1 MRLFFYPFLF
11 LLGVAIVPR
20 AVQAQDLIDVTFIQ
34 SVSQSE
40 LPSEFQLFAEN
51 GIDLYKVL
59 YTTADIEGRTDTA
72 SGLMVLP
79 QRENVQVPMMVV
91 QHGTVDGPDDVP
103 SNVRGGWEL
112 AGVFGALGY
121 AVIAPDMLGLGEARG
136 FHPYVHAATESSA
149 AIDMMFAMQQFDAE
163 SAEVTLNGQLF
174 LTGYSQGGHAVQALH
189 RDLQAN
195 YADQFPVTAAT
206 HLSGPY
212 SISGVMYDLILSDD
226 PYGTVAYA
234 PYTLMSY
241 NEVYGLYDNLEEY
254 IKQPYAAMC
263 EEFYRGE
270 LGLFDLNARLIDTL
284 IAREGASIT
293 KFMLQDSIITAMT
306 DNPNHPARI
315 ALADNDTYDWAPQV
329 PTRIYYCEGDDQVPF
344 RNSVLADSV
353 MQANGASDLVSSDL
367 SATADH
373 RECIAPAVVSTI
385 FFFGNYREI
394 TTSTDSRYQLPI
406 QVWPNPARDYVQVQG
421 VPANGQ
427 LRLIDLNGRVLQ
439 NWITQPGQMQL
450 NLPDLNSGI
459 YVLQL
464 NSAQG
469 YWSQKI
475 MIR

>member
-1 MRLFFYPFLF
+1 MRVFFYPFL
-11 LLGVAIVPR
+11 LLIGVVFVPR
-20 AVQAQDLIDVTFIQ
+20 AAQAQDLIDVTFIQ
-34 SVSQSE
+34 SVTQSE
-40 LPSEFQLFAEN
+40 LPADFQLFAEN

-59 YTTADIEGRTDTA
+59 YTTPDIEGRTDTA

-91 QHGTVDGPDDVP
+91 QHGTVDGPEDVP
-103 SNVRGGWEL
+103 SNLRGGWEL

-149 AIDMMFAMQQFDAE
+149 AIDMMYAMQQFDAE
-163 SAEVTLNGQLF
+163 SADVTLNGQLF

-189 RDLQAN
+189 RDLQAD
-195 YADQFPVTAAT
+195 YANEFPVTAAT

-241 NEVYGLYDNLEEY
+241 NEVYGLYDDLEEY
-254 IKQPYAAMC
+254 VKQPYAAMC

-270 LGLFDLNARLIDTL
+270 VGLFDLNARLIDTL

-293 KFMLQDSIITAMT
+293 KFMLQDSAITAMEG
-306 DNPNHPARI
+306 NPNHPLRV
-315 ALADNDTYDWAPQV
+315 ALADNDTYNWAPQV

-344 RNSVLADSV
+344 RNSVVADSV
-353 MQANGASDLVSSDL
+353 MQANGATDLIASDL

-373 RECIAPAVVSTI
+373 RECITPAVVSTI
-385 FFFGNYREI
+385 FFFGNYQEI
-394 TTSTDSRYQLPI
+394 TTSTDQRYQLPVR
-406 QVWPNPARDYVQVQG
+406 VWPNPAREHLQVQG
-421 VPANGQ
+421 LPANSQ

-439 NWITQPGQMQL
+439 HWTTQSGQMQL
-450 NLPDLNSGI
+450 RLPDLNSGI

>member
-1 MRLFFYPFLF
+1 MKAFFYTSLF
-11 LLGVAIVPR
+11 LCLTLFASRTAQAQELIEVTFLQGVA
-20 AVQAQDLIDVTFIQ
+20 
-34 SVSQSE
+34 QSE
-40 LPSEFQLFAEN
+40 LPSDFQLFAEN

-59 YTTADIEGRTDTA
+59 YTTPDIEGRTDTA

-79 QRENVQVPMMVV
+79 QLENVQVPMMVV

-103 SNVRGGWEL
+103 SNIRGGWEL
-112 AGVFGALGY
+112 AGIFGALGY

-149 AIDMMFAMQQFDAE
+149 AIDMMYAMQQFDAE
-163 SAEVTLNGQLF
+163 SADVTLNGQLF

-189 RDLQAN
+189 RDLQAD
-195 YADQFPVTAAT
+195 YSDEFPVTAAT

-212 SISGVMYDLILSDD
+212 SISGVMYDLIVSDQ

-241 NEVYGLYDNLEEY
+241 NEVYGLYDDLGEY
-254 IKQPYAAMC
+254 IKQPYADMC
-263 EEFYRGE
+263 RELYRVE
-270 LGLFDLNARLIDTL
+270 LGLFDLNARLIATL
-284 IAREGASIT
+284 IAREGASVT
-293 KFMLQDSIITAMT
+293 KFMLQDSIIAAIT
-306 DNPNHPARI
+306 DNPDHPMRV

-353 MQANGASDLVSSDL
+353 MQANGATDLVSSDL

-373 RECIAPAVVSTI
+373 RECITPALVSTI

-394 TTSTDSRYQLPI
+394 TTSTNQRYQMPVR
-406 QVWPNPARDYVQVQG
+406 VWPNPATNYLQVQG
-421 VPANGQ
+421 LPANGQ
-427 LRLIDLNGRVLQ
+427 LRLIDLNGRILK
-439 NWITQPGQMQL
+439 NWTTQQQQMQL
-450 NLPDLNSGI
+450 NLSNLHSGI

-464 NSAQG
+464 ESAQG